1 MSSRVSM
8 TKSIAVAVAL
18 AAGLSSIARA
28 DDSSM
33 NPFTGASYASF
44 NGGNLGHITK
54 PSVFVNAP
62 SSWRQ
67 ANPNGLSDRQLQAL
81 SSEALESNFQ
91 KPSFDTAPSS
101 FAQSHPY
108 GLSERELQAL
118 SSPGPAWHSSPQS
131 APSALATIKF
141 RNRVSD

>member
-1 MSSRVSM
+1 MSIRVFAVRNV
-8 TKSIAVAVAL
+8 AVAVAV
-18 AAGLSSIARA
+18 AAGFSGVARA

-33 NPFTGASYASF
+33 NPFTGDSYASF

-54 PSVFVNAP
+54 APVFVETP

-67 ANPNGLSDRQLQAL
+67 ANPKGLSERQLQAL
-81 SSEALESNFQ
+81 SSEALASAFE
-91 KPSFDTAPSS
+91 KPTFDNGPSTWRQ
-101 FAQSHPY
+101 AHPN

-131 APSALATIKF
+131 APSALAIVKS
-141 RNRVSD
+141 RNRDSD